1 VPNLALC
8 KTYKYVPDGVTEL
21 LPSWHGAQLKAVTIS
36 HLPAFVLA
44 RLITREMEG
53 NHENP

>member
-1 VPNLALC
+1 MPTLALW

-21 LPSWHGAQLKAVTIS
+21 MPSWHVAQLKAVTIS
-36 HLPAFVLA
+36 HIPAFVLA
-44 RLITREMEG
+44 RVITRGVEE